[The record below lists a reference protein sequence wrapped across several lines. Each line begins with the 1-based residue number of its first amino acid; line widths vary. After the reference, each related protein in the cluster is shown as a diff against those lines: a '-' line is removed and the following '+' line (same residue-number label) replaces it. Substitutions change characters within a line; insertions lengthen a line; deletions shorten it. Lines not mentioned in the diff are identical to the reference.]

1 MLFLHS
7 IFSLSLGCCTGF
19 LQPIVQVTK
28 VSAGLQKSKLD
39 CLAFFCEQWLLG
51 CSVEYHNM
59 GALEVLGNYRLYTHW
74 VWGSTHSGANIL
86 ELSHEGLSTLTPLIN
101 MRTMKEWLA
110 AEVLMAGHY
119 DLSCTERRLNT
130 VSSVTL
136 SSYTRGRKQRSAEP
150 KFLRQFDRQFDNL
163 TMADVYTFWLSLF
176 TLFHLCILFA

>member
-1 MLFLHS
+1 MGNFFIWVIFQCCYFLNFVNFQILLIVDIDVFNNSFLQEVLLEFYDMLFLHS

-101 MRTMKEWLA
+101 MRTM
-110 AEVLMAGHY
+110 
-119 DLSCTERRLNT
+119 
-130 VSSVTL
+130 
-136 SSYTRGRKQRSAEP
+136 
-150 KFLRQFDRQFDNL
+150 
-163 TMADVYTFWLSLF
+163 
-176 TLFHLCILFA
+176 